1 MGKKNKQNLKHRPKS
16 LEAPQDISV
25 KYSIRSRSDLSS
37 ENIANVLRYNRY
49 AQILIFLTLAG
60 LILRFYHL
68 DFNSLWL
75 DEGATLDFAQRSLLG
90 QGSIW
95 GATAGGEF
103 NPPLFY
109 YLEHFMLMAGNSE
122 WILRFIPALMG
133 TLTIPVVYLIGR
145 ELLDECGGLIA
156 AALLSFSSYHIYYS
170 QDARA
175 YTLVTFFFSLAFL
188 SYIWAIEKE
197 KRCWWIIFGILSS
210 LTFWSHFYVLIP
222 LGFLYLF
229 ALIKL
234 AASIKGKNASDCK
247 EEIKNFISAVLSFV
261 ILSLPLIIVTIG
273 LFFKRTS
280 GEPTFGLNGFDVITG
295 SFVSLSNSNEIMAC
309 IFVLLFIGGL
319 IALYRNSK
327 KFAAGVLF
335 LAVFGTLVLSVL
347 LANIMP
353 WNPRFII
360 ILLPLFFVGM
370 SCSLYWIPKS
380 LNRFHV
386 TVIVVVLLFLLTIP
400 FISSY
405 YSGFSKNDW
414 RGFSE
419 RITDATVPD
428 DVVVLVPDYMKLP
441 FDYYYS
447 NTSDETILS
456 GANSGSELAKTLE
469 LIGDGNTAYYA
480 VTWDIMAQ
488 NPEGDAVSW
497 LQDNTQYIGKYTG
510 IDLFAAHKN

>member
-1 MGKKNKQNLKHRPKS
+1 MVKKKKKTSKNRQKLTKGDENNCIQ
-16 LEAPQDISV
+16 
-25 KYSIRSRSDLSS
+25 YSIHSRTDLSS
-37 ENIANVLRYNRY
+37 ENIINILRYNHY
-49 AQILIFLTLAG
+49 AQILILLTLFG

-68 DFNSLWL
+68 EFNSLWL
-75 DEGATLDFAQRSLLG
+75 DEGATLDFAQRSIIG
-90 QGSIW
+90 IW
-95 GATAGGEF
+95 ETTAGGEF

-109 YLEHFMLMAGNSE
+109 YLEHAMLIVGNSE
-122 WILRFIPALMG
+122 WVLRFIPALMG

-145 ELLDECGGLIA
+145 EYLDECGGLIA
-156 AALLSFSSYHIYYS
+156 AALVSFSSYHIYYS
-170 QDARA
+170 QEARA

-188 SYIWAIEKE
+188 TYIWAIENKG
-197 KRCWWIIFGILSS
+197 RCWWIVFGILSA
-210 LTFWSHFYVLIP
+210 LAFWSHFYVLIP
-222 LGFLYLF
+222 LAFLYLY

-234 AASIKGKNASDCK
+234 AVKIKDKNVSDNK
-247 EEIKNFISAVLSFV
+247 EEIKNFIYSVLSFI

-280 GEPTFGLNGFDVITG
+280 GEPTFGLSGFNVITG
-295 SFVSLSNSNEIMAC
+295 SLVSLSNSSEIMAFV
-309 IFVLLFIGGL
+309 FVLLFIAGL
-319 IALYRNSK
+319 IGLCLHSK
-327 KFAAGVLF
+327 KEAAGLLLLV
-335 LAVFGTLVLSVL
+335 VFGTLVLSVM

-386 TVIVVVLLFLLTIP
+386 SVVLVLLLFLLTIP
-400 FISSY
+400 FISTY

-419 RITDATVPD
+419 LITDTTVPD
-428 DVVVLVPDYMKLP
+428 DVIVLVPDYMKLP

-447 NTSDETILS
+447 NASDQTILS
-456 GANSGSELAKTLE
+456 GANNGSELAKTLE
-469 LIGDGNTAYYA
+469 ITGNGSTAYYA

-488 NPEGDAVSW
+488 NPEGDAVRW
-497 LQDNTQYIGKYTG
+497 LQDNTQYVGKYTG
-510 IDLFAAHKN
+510 IDLFAKRGD